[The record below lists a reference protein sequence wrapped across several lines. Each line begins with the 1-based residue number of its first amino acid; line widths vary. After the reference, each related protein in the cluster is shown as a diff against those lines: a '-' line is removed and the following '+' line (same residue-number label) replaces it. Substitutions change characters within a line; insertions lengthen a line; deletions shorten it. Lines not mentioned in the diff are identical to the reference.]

1 MTSPCRHHRV
11 DRPLRGLRRYGVAV
25 VAVALLALSA
35 ATPLQSDASESLNQL
50 HSSLGSEQA
59 HSAQLSSAVGHLSGL
74 ISSLDSQIS
83 LVESREAEVRSA
95 LAADQA
101 RLHAAGVALHR
112 QQARLDVLRQRLAR
126 ARAILSRQLV
136 SSYENSQPNIVN
148 VVLDARG
155 FTDLLEQI
163 NFLHRAQ
170 SEQQALIKATKTA
183 KAAAAAAA
191 QRLAALEA
199 KDRQIVAGEAVR
211 ARALA
216 GMNRLLG
223 SKQSA
228 LQHARAAQQ
237 AALDA
242 SRARSGRLRA
252 QISHVEAQ
260 QAAAAAAA
268 AAATTAAAPST
279 AALGAT
285 GGSGGW
291 VIPYAIVL
299 CESGGQNLPP
309 NSAGASGYYQIMPAT
324 WALFNGT
331 GPAAYL
337 ASKAEQDAVASRIWN
352 GGAGAS
358 NWVCAGIVGI
368 H

>member
-1 MTSPCRHHRV
+1 LH
-11 DRPLRGLRRYGVAV
+11 GLRRYGVLFAAV
-25 VAVALLALSA
+25 GLLVLAA
-35 ATPLQSDASESLNQL
+35 ATPLQSNASESLNQL
-50 HSSLGSEQA
+50 HSSLGTEQA

-101 RLHAAGVALHR
+101 RLHAAGVALDR
-112 QQARLDVLRQRLAR
+112 QRARLDVLRKRLAR
-126 ARAILSRQLV
+126 ARRILSQQLV
-136 SSYENSQPNIVN
+136 SSYENSKPNIIN
-148 VVLDARG
+148 VVLDANG
-155 FTDLLEQI
+155 FTDLLERI
-163 NFLHRAQ
+163 NYLRRAQ
-170 SEQQALIKATKTA
+170 SEQQQLIRETQVA
-183 KAAAAAAA
+183 KAQADAAAK
-191 QRLAALEA
+191 RLQALAA
-199 KDRQIVAGEAVR
+199 KDRQIAAGEAVR
-211 ARALA
+211 AHALA
-216 GMNRLLG
+216 GMNSLLQ
-223 SKQSA
+223 SRQSA

-242 SRARSGRLRA
+242 SRARSANLRE

-268 AAATTAAAPST
+268 AAATSAPAPST
-279 AALGAT
+279 AALGA
-285 GGSGGW
+285 SGGW

-324 WALFNGT
+324 WSLFGGT